1 MIIGSAI
8 VHGVREISSH
18 KFRSLLSMIGIILGV
33 AALVAMVGVVEGM
46 MSGFRKTFEATGGI
60 EKMEIEGAQPPANQR
75 TIAHRSPGRTMKD
88 YYALQASLP
97 NARRISAE
105 KNVDW
110 SPLQSEDQREWARI
124 RGTTPETFEIE
135 KYYVQKG
142 GRIISDWDVAHKNR
156 VMVISNH
163 TATNLF
169 ETPSAAVGQTIS
181 ARGGTVFTI
190 IGVLEDEDIDSWRR
204 SRVAFIPISTA
215 IHYFA
220 DPDDDTVH
228 DLGVQAAKMEDIDA
242 LTDQIERTLM
252 VTHRGVQDFSVET
265 RLVELEE
272 FQQLERSF
280 VYSLGGVA
288 AITLLVGG
296 IGIANV
302 MLASIS
308 QRIREIGIRKAVG
321 AKGSD
326 IFIQFIAE
334 ALVISIIGGLIGV
347 IASVGMVELLRE
359 FMPEDKGTVALSAK
373 AMGWGFMFSV
383 IVGFASGVF
392 PAIKAARMPVIDALR
407 YE

>member
-8 VHGVREISSH
+8 IHGVREISSH

-46 MSGFRKTFEATGGI
+46 MAGFRKTFEATGGI
-60 EKMEIEGAQPPANQR
+60 EKMEIEGAQPPAEQQPF
-75 TIAHRSPGRTMKD
+75 AHRSPGRTMRD
-88 YYALQASLP
+88 YYAMRAALP

-105 KNVDW
+105 KSVDW
-110 SPLQSEDQREWARI
+110 SPLQTEDQREWARI

-135 KYYVQKG
+135 KFNVQDG
-142 GRIISDWDVAHKNR
+142 GRVISDWDVERKNR
-156 VMVISNH
+156 VMVISNR
-163 TATNLF
+163 TASRLF
-169 ETPSAAVGQTIS
+169 ENPRDAVGQTVS
-181 ARGGTVFTI
+181 VRGGTVFTI

-220 DPDDDTVH
+220 DPEDDTVH
-228 DLGVQAAKMEDIDA
+228 DLGVQASKMDDIDE
-242 LTDQIERTLM
+242 LTDQIERTLL
-252 VTHRGVQDFSVET
+252 VTHRGVQDFAVET
-265 RLVELEE
+265 RLKELED
-272 FQQLERSF
+272 FQELERSF

-321 AKGSD
+321 ARGSD

-334 ALVISIIGGLIGV
+334 ALVISIIGGLIGI

-359 FMPEDKGTVALSAK
+359 FMPEDKGHVALSAK

-383 IVGFASGVF
+383 IVGFCSGVF

>member
-1 MIIGSAI
+1 MILASAI

-60 EKMEIEGAQPPANQR
+60 EKMEIEEAEPPIDQR
-75 TIAHRSPGRTMKD
+75 PFAHRSPKRTMKD

-105 KNVDW
+105 KNINW
-110 SPLQSEDQREWARI
+110 SPLQSETKREWSRI

-135 KYYVQKG
+135 RFYIQEG
-142 GRIISDWDVAHKNR
+142 GRAISDWDVVQKNR
-156 VMVISNH
+156 VMVLSER
-163 TATNLF
+163 TANRLF
-169 ETPSAAVGQTIS
+169 GNSADAVGQNVST
-181 ARGGTVFTI
+181 RGIVFTV
-190 IGVLEDEDIDSWRR
+190 IGVIEPDEADSWSR
-204 SRVAFIPISTA
+204 SRVTFIPISTA

-220 DPDDDTVH
+220 DPDDDTIH
-228 DLGVQAAKMEDIDA
+228 DLGVQAATMEDIPE
-242 LTDQIERTLM
+242 LSDQIERTLLS
-252 VTHRGVQDFSVET
+252 THRGIQDFAVET
-265 RLVELEE
+265 REKELED
-272 FQQLERSF
+272 FQDLERSF

-326 IFIQFIAE
+326 IFIQFVAE
-334 ALVISIIGGLIGV
+334 ALIISIIGGFIGI
-347 IASVGMVELLRE
+347 IASVGLVELLRG
-359 FMPEDKGTVALSAK
+359 FIPADKGHVALSMR

-383 IVGFASGVF
+383 VVGFLSGVF
-392 PAIKAARMPVIDALR
+392 PAIKAARLPVIDALR